1 MNVDIWVIN
10 IGILEQ
16 LYIGR
21 WVYVSYINGKMG
33 KWEMGKI
40 FDCMQI
46 NV

>member
-21 WVYVSYINGKMG
+21 WVYVSYINGEWENG
-33 KWEMGKI
+33 KMGKI